1 MITKTQTKNGKIA
14 LGFYTEA
21 MPEAE
26 SVQIVGSFDDWQAHP
41 MRRLKDDRFMIMR
54 YLKAG
59 ERYEFRYLVNGDTW
73 INEAEAESYTPNPYG
88 SDNCVVTTIIEES
101 PQA

>member
-1 MITKTQTKNGKIA
+1 MITKKQTKDGRVA

-26 SVQIVGSFDDWQAHP
+26 SVQIVGSFDGWRALP
-41 MRRLKDDRFMIMR
+41 MRRLKNGRFMTMR

-59 ERYEFRYLVNGDTW
+59 ERFEFRYLVDYGRW
-73 INEAEAESYTPNPYG
+73 INDAEADSYTPNPYG
-88 SDNCVVTTIIEES
+88 SDNCVVTTVIEAAPEE
-101 PQA
+101 